1 NAVDYGNCARVKFPF
16 RLMRRTV
23 RHYGANVAQVKV
35 WRSKI
40 QHDMI
45 IEVSWELRID
55 ASSDLTKLH
64 PQAGKVDCAS
74 ARFSEI
80 GCRLVST

>member
-1 NAVDYGNCARVKFPF
+1 
-16 RLMRRTV
+16 
-23 RHYGANVAQVKV
+23 
-35 WRSKI
+35 KI